1 MKKLVA
7 DITGIVQGVGF
18 RSFVRDA
25 AVKLGVEATAE
36 NMDDGSVRVLARG
49 NGRQLLRLLALLRQ
63 GSRFSS
69 VDRVDYL
76 LEDGEDDAEGS

>member
-36 NMDDGSVRVLARG
+36 NMDDGSVHVLARG